1 MTRNFKHIP
10 GILIVLY
17 SGINDRMKGLR
28 RKPDEDPNRPLSRIK
43 KILTLLAALYLFFLA
58 ISMMGSAFKNMGSG
72 TSEQLIQL
80 VSNPIAGLFIG
91 ILATSIV
98 QSSSSTTSIA
108 VIAVGSGKLPLH
120 LAIPIIIGA
129 NIGTSVTA
137 TLVSLA
143 HMSRRREF
151 RRAFS
156 GATVHDLF
164 NIMAASLFLPLEII
178 TRSVFGKGYLEK
190 ISLLMADRCTSA
202 EGMTFLSPIKVITEP
217 IIKRA
222 FSITDAS
229 WIWAIISLLLMFV
242 ALKVMTSIIK
252 SMMETKVQMVIDR
265 YFFRTAIISFIFGLV
280 FTATIQSSSVTTSM
294 AIPFV
299 GSGMITIEQLF
310 PFTLGANIGTTI
322 TAILSSMVTGSTEAV
337 ALAFAHLIFNVSAVV
352 VFYPLRKIPISLAK
366 RLGDIVMERRY
377 LSILII
383 LVFFFLIPIIAVVI
397 SRFTG

>member
-1 MTRNFKHIP
+1 
-10 GILIVLY
+10 
-17 SGINDRMKGLR
+17 
-28 RKPDEDPNRPLSRIK
+28 
-43 KILTLLAALYLFFLA
+43 
-58 ISMMGSAFKNMGSG
+58 
-72 TSEQLIQL
+72 
-80 VSNPIAGLFIG
+80 
-91 ILATSIV
+91 
-98 QSSSSTTSIA
+98 
-108 VIAVGSGKLPLH
+108 
-120 LAIPIIIGA
+120 
-129 NIGTSVTA
+129 
-137 TLVSLA
+137 
-143 HMSRRREF
+143 
-151 RRAFS
+151 
-156 GATVHDLF
+156 
-164 NIMAASLFLPLEII
+164 
-178 TRSVFGKGYLEK
+178 
-190 ISLLMADRCTSA
+190 
-202 EGMTFLSPIKVITEP
+202 
-217 IIKRA
+217 
-222 FSITDAS
+222 
-229 WIWAIISLLLMFV
+229 
-242 ALKVMTSIIK
+242 
-252 SMMETKVQMVIDR
+252 METKVQMVIDR